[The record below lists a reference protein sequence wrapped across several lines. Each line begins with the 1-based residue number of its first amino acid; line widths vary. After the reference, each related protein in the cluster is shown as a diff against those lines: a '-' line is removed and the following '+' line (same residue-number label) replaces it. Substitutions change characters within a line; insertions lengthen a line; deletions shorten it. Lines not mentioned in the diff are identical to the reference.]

1 MHRVHERGHLYSER
15 TFGEKMTEKDEIPL
29 VRAECVEK
37 TNNSL

>member
-1 MHRVHERGHLYSER
+1 MYSVYERGYFYSER